1 LVRNALRIL
10 ENLRIMY
17 PDEPKIEQILALVK
31 KIPLPQVD
39 EAEIPDIV
47 EYVASKEAKAE
58 GKEPGEK
65 K

>member
-1 LVRNALRIL
+1 
-10 ENLRIMY
+10 MY